1 MFQQE
6 AQAEQ
11 KIAHLEFSS
20 FRGLILPANQLSRND
35 RNTAP
40 ASTIQS
46 CAAAGSCS
54 VILCASRFPAFWSV
68 CTCWLLFYLA
78 DEDCSLVRGW
88 CAHVAALY
96 LYYPYFVPF
105 GRSCPFVIYAVLYL
119 QSHGQINSL
128 WVPLIILCHDMLKQN
143 LIMLNSASA

>member
-1 MFQQE
+1 MSELFQQE

-20 FRGLILPANQLSRND
+20 FRGLILPANQLSSND

-54 VILCASRFPAFWSV
+54 VILRTSRFPAFWSV
-68 CTCWLLFYLA
+68 CTCWLLSIWLM
-78 DEDCSLVRGW
+78 SLVHGW
-88 CAHVAALY
+88 CAQVAALH
-96 LYYPYFVPF
+96 LYYPYLVPF
-105 GRSCPFVIYAVLYL
+105 GGSCPFVMHAVLYL

-143 LIMLNSASA
+143 LIKLNSASA